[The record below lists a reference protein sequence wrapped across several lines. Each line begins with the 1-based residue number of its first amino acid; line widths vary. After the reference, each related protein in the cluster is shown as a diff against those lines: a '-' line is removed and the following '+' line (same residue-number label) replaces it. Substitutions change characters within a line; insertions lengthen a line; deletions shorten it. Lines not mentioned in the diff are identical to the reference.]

1 MIMLGIENMGKAP
14 FSHIYLHG
22 LILDPSGLK
31 MSKSK
36 GNVMNPLDLIDEYG
50 ADALRFAITTGITPG
65 NNQRIDERKI
75 ESGRNF
81 ANKIWNASRFVI
93 NNIHKDRKE
102 TKEIS
107 IYDTWILTK
116 LHETTKKVIENL
128 ENFQFGEAQRILYE
142 FFWNEFC
149 DWYIEFYKFGDSDS
163 EENKDPKVLVF
174 TLKESL
180 KLLHPFMPFMTEK
193 IWQILNEEFAN
204 NDIGK
209 SEYYR
214 IEKSIINAKY
224 PVPKK
229 FDIQWE
235 SKTKNIDE
243 IIKSIKAL
251 RNIRSEL
258 GIEHNQII
266 PVNIQGSD
274 EKTNKILNH
283 STIFLKLAKAELK
296 QNTTISHGQFIP
308 IGIGN
313 QIFNIQIPQGLNL
326 SQEIKRIK
334 SEIKEIEKRITPLQ
348 KRIKS
353 PNFFNNAPEE
363 IIFKEKERLNEQSN
377 RITQL
382 NEILKSIS

>member
-1 MIMLGIENMGKAP
+1 
-14 FSHIYLHG
+14 
-22 LILDPSGLK
+22 

-128 ENFQFGEAQRILYE
+128 ENFQFGEAQSILYE

-180 KLLHPFMPFMTEK
+180 KLLHPFMPVSYTH
-193 IWQILNEEFAN
+193 LTL
-204 NDIGK
+204 
-209 SEYYR
+209 
-214 IEKSIINAKY
+214 
-224 PVPKK
+224 P
-229 FDIQWE
+229 
-235 SKTKNIDE
+235 T
-243 IIKSIKAL
+243 
-251 RNIRSEL
+251 
-258 GIEHNQII
+258 
-266 PVNIQGSD
+266 SD
-274 EKTNKILNH
+274 LV
-283 STIFLKLAKAELK
+283 
-296 QNTTISHGQFIP
+296 
-308 IGIGN
+308 
-313 QIFNIQIPQGLNL
+313 
-326 SQEIKRIK
+326 
-334 SEIKEIEKRITPLQ
+334 
-348 KRIKS
+348 
-353 PNFFNNAPEE
+353 
-363 IIFKEKERLNEQSN
+363 
-377 RITQL
+377 
-382 NEILKSIS
+382 